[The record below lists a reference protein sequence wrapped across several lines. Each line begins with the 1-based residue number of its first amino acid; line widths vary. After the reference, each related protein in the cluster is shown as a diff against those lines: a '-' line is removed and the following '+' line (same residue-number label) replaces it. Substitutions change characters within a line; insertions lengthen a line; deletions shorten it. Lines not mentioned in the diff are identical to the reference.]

1 MNERFYGSD
10 CGCEG
15 TQRNGAGRGTDCGC
29 GNGAAGHYEVSGKPG
44 RAKLLRKIQEYNF
57 MMIETALFLNNQPCC
72 EEAQVAFCDYQRR
85 HAEAVAEYEACY
97 GPLTYNGVD
106 VKRDGWKWV
115 NSPWPWEVEDC

>member
-29 GNGAAGHYEVSGKPG
+29 GNGAVGHYEVPGKPG

-115 NSPWPWEVEDC
+115 NSPWPWELEDC